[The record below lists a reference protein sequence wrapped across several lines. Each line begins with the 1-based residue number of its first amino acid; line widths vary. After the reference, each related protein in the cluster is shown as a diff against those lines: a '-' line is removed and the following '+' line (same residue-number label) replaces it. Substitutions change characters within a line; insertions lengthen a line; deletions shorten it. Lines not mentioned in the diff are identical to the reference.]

1 MVPNKDLI
9 VEGLQLAIERVEHA
23 LESLKW
29 MESSKAIQDVL
40 DCGQSQQLH
49 VRLGLE
55 SSIIILD
62 RHLDSLREEV
72 EWWEAYDVESEEN
85 TQKIHH

>member
-1 MVPNKDLI
+1 MIPNKDLI
-9 VEGLQLAIERVEHA
+9 VEGLHLAVERASHA

-40 DCGQSQQLH
+40 DCGQPRQLQ
-49 VRLGLE
+49 VQLGLE
-55 SSIIILD
+55 SSIIVLE
-62 RHLDSLREEV
+62 RHLESLREEI
-72 EWWEAYDVESEEN
+72 EWWKAYDAESEEN